1 LRTVSH
7 DSPVIDK
14 GYRIE
19 EVKTGLRIED
29 EVKIGL

>member
-1 LRTVSH
+1 MVSH
-7 DSPVIDK
+7 NSLVINK